1 MMMRE
6 FYSANEN
13 KKDSLELLG
22 RLFLLGSAE
31 HIKDL
36 LCAKTPKIKE
46 ELLCVRVEMLSSP
59 EKEWTV
65 ELLAEKSRLSPSYF
79 QGIYKKTFGISPI
92 NDLIKARVKKAESYL
107 LSSNKKETEIADL
120 CGYNNVEH
128 FIRQF
133 RRLKG
138 ISPSDFRRGISN

>member
-1 MMMRE
+1 MQL
-6 FYSANEN
+6 
-13 KKDSLELLG
+13 LE
-22 RLFLLGSAE
+22 
-31 HIKDL
+31 
-36 LCAKTPKIKE
+36 KISQVI
-46 ELLCVRVEMLSSP
+46 LVTMLSSP

-92 NDLIKARVKKAESYL
+92 NDLIEARIKKAESYL

-120 CGYNNVEH
+120 CGYNNLEH

-133 RRLKG
+133 RRQRG
-138 ISPSDFRRGISN
+138 ISPSDFRKKKY